1 MAKIKCP
8 KCGNELEEG
17 SRFCT
22 SCGSRLVE
30 APAASAANKP
40 AEKTD
45 KKIETPR
52 TARRQIQPSLTL
64 NSDKNESITL
74 SAKSDNEIKAN
85 NASPVGYDNQEPI
98 KTPDL
103 TPHAAPTPKD
113 SFTTDNTAVN
123 SQETA
128 ASNRNVF
135 EAFKS
140 QDNAQ
145 DRESAKQP
153 VQPQTDSAGQTQ
165 EPVQYPHQPGHV
177 NAAFPGVSNAPKQQ
191 MQPQPSQQRTS
202 PAPQPNFAVS
212 DKQNLR
218 TSKKAQVKRQTIP
231 EKLLNIL
238 ASLIL
243 CILIIISSISALST
257 EFINQVL
264 TEKGIVK
271 IVENIDVNNII
282 LNGKPLPEAVING
295 FGLEYDTLS
304 ALGITEEQ
312 INTDF
317 KALINMISKGAVKVI
332 NAAKKGEDAEGVILA
347 TKEEILETLRSKT
360 SALQTIPN
368 VEIND
373 ALFNAISEGLDS
385 AGYAN
390 GLSVKHIIDS
400 LPESQ
405 AKSARANLQ
414 TLTAAVASVKYV
426 KYGFAAIS
434 VLLLSVLL
442 ILNKRRFRLSLM
454 LCAIDSAIISAGLM
468 FTYFAYDKAASLVSV
483 PDNTKAVITAVKPVA
498 VEYSLKY
505 GIIFA
510 AAFVVLTV
518 LAIISAISSS
528 SKKKSN

>member
-30 APAASAANKP
+30 APAASAVNQP

-64 NSDKNESITL
+64 NSDKNESVTL

-85 NASPVGYDNQEPI
+85 NASPVSYDNQEPI

-113 SFTTDNTAVN
+113 SFTTDSTAVN

-128 ASNRNVF
+128 ASNRHVN
-135 EAFKS
+135 S
-140 QDNAQ
+140 RDNAQ
-145 DRESAKQP
+145 DREPAKLP
-153 VQPQTDSAGQTQ
+153 VQPQTDFAGQTQ
-165 EPVQYPHQPGHV
+165 EPVQYPHQPGNV
-177 NAAFPGVSNAPKQQ
+177 NAAFPGASHPPKQQ

-231 EKLLNIL
+231 EKLLNVL

-282 LNGKPLPEAVING
+282 LNGKPLPEAVINS

-347 TKEEILETLRSKT
+347 NKEEILETLRSKT

-385 AGYAN
+385 AGFAN

-405 AKSARANLQ
+405 AKSSRANLQ

-454 LCAIDSAIISAGLM
+454 WCAIDSAIISAGLM
-468 FTYFAYDKAASLVSV
+468 FTYFAYEKATSLVSV

-518 LAIISAISSS
+518 LAIISAISGS